1 MSSHVTIDS
10 VNSPPR
16 QIQACLDSTIMTYL
30 QQQQQQAQ
38 LQTQVQAQA
47 QAQAQAQFKKVDP
60 SLFPKPRIDALPKD
74 TAFAAH
80 AIGPMEAC
88 PGALTN
94 ASHKANNN
102 NVHARDQTQEVH
114 LSRVDKIPN
123 NILSTIHRTTIPPQP
138 QHQLSSQSKPREE
151 SDEDSDVSIDEDD
164 DDYDDED
171 DDEFDSEMDD
181 SDSYYDSESASEQE
195 QKHHQG
201 IQRHPSAVTRSDLD
215 PTHSSNGHQPQH
227 QLQPKTKSG
236 ALDVSTGCNSKH
248 LFFSAP
254 KILVVRQENIA
265 RETTEALSTQTEAP
279 SIVKITDPKDPSPIP
294 NPNNYTLSPQA
305 KARVIP
311 HVERENEESEEYSED
326 AEEEEEEEEEDEEEE
341 EEEEEHVSD
350 IRQEIDE
357 EEEEEEEMDDEDD
370 EDEDDYSCSEDDEE
384 EEDDD
389 EDDESLNEYHYGA
402 RQDRSRPK
410 GHYSSQSG
418 YPHFRPTRL
427 DENLLQKRAITKQ
440 VVRRSS
446 LTALFGEAQFQPDFK
461 AKSATVTHIAT
472 FGQQQQQSRRP
483 ALSGLWPEP
492 SVHALDNDVKT
503 SALLA
508 GRPVSALGTPELLKQ
523 EAVESNRP
531 RRTDS
536 GVEVKISPSLRFN
549 SPRLEASDQRRL
561 SPGSI
566 EKASLHSSSSTSGQ
580 STPPHQ
586 EVNVR
591 RLRIKSE
598 GDIPE
603 SPVAAHSLS
612 EDQKAGTC
620 SIRPSLKPSISAN
633 TFPRAASKRSG
644 KHVRWHHSLFPT
656 ERVLRVKP
664 SLPSLSTVAAESAE
678 ATLSQLPPV
687 PVMARDKVKGFH
699 QSIRSLRT
707 LSRIEITKMSYKQQ
721 GRQELTSPVPISKS
735 VNDSVPW
742 WNPSRWLKGPVS
754 VDKRHWKP
762 DSSRE
767 SCAYCY
773 APFHRISNPRH
784 HCRKCG
790 DIFCGQCA
798 SAEILMDAKNCVYVQ
813 QSQLARWSRRVDIQR
828 HSLWIDTLPQL
839 HPVRTAAES
848 GLVGSGTENKG
859 SVGHAGGHVA
869 NGLGGISMGQRSA
882 SGSGSGGRRGSLQ
895 MGPAALKKSRLSIF
909 GLFGPGGANGGTSS
923 PYAGSISDSRR
934 GSMDISANDHSPF
947 LQPHNSVGVAF
958 ATGRRASS
966 SSLMRNNTVS
976 GSSNLMMTDALGPIA
991 MSRRMSSGG
1000 VGEVCLARICVGCE
1014 RELIKPTKRCTSIAK
1029 YYTIGARPGYRG
1041 QGYPP
1046 GFGHHGYGH
1055 PHPYHQQQHHQH
1067 PQQQLP
1073 PSHPQAD
1080 EEAHSGNN
1088 YDHNGN
1094 GVRRHSPLR
1103 QTYVLSEDP
1112 SHEGHNSGYGQYGTQ
1127 GHVQGPCRGQAQGG
1141 PWSSR
1146 EEAVG
1151 PHGEARYCQ
1160 GMSFQQQQLQYA
1172 QTCFS
1177 RELS

>member
-1 MSSHVTIDS
+1 
-10 VNSPPR
+10 
-16 QIQACLDSTIMTYL
+16 
-30 QQQQQQAQ
+30 
-38 LQTQVQAQA
+38 
-47 QAQAQAQFKKVDP
+47 
-60 SLFPKPRIDALPKD
+60 
-74 TAFAAH
+74 
-80 AIGPMEAC
+80 MEAC

-94 ASHKANNN
+94 ARHKANNN

-114 LSRVDKIPN
+114 LSRVDKVPN
-123 NILSTIHRTTIPPQP
+123 NILSTINRTTIPPQP

-195 QKHHQG
+195 QEHHQ
-201 IQRHPSAVTRSDLD
+201 
-215 PTHSSNGHQPQH
+215 
-227 QLQPKTKSG
+227 
-236 ALDVSTGCNSKH
+236 
-248 LFFSAP
+248 
-254 KILVVRQENIA
+254 
-265 RETTEALSTQTEAP
+265 
-279 SIVKITDPKDPSPIP
+279 DPKDPSPIP

-326 AEEEEEEEEEDEEEE
+326 AEEEEEEEEEDEE

-536 GVEVKISPSLRFN
+536 G
-549 SPRLEASDQRRL
+549 
-561 SPGSI
+561 
-566 EKASLHSSSSTSGQ
+566 
-580 STPPHQ
+580 
-586 EVNVR
+586 
-591 RLRIKSE
+591 SE

-1014 RELIKPTKRCTSIAK
+1014 RELIKPTKRTTRLARGLDTEDKATLQDLGITDTDTLTPTINSSIINTHNNNLHLLTLK
-1029 YYTIGARPGYRG
+1029 PTRRRTLGTIMI
-1041 QGYPP
+1041 
-1046 GFGHHGYGH
+1046 
-1055 PHPYHQQQHHQH
+1055 
-1067 PQQQLP
+1067 
-1073 PSHPQAD
+1073 
-1080 EEAHSGNN
+1080 
-1088 YDHNGN
+1088 
-1094 GVRRHSPLR
+1094 
-1103 QTYVLSEDP
+1103 TT
-1112 SHEGHNSGYGQYGTQ
+1112 GT
-1127 GHVQGPCRGQAQGG
+1127 
-1141 PWSSR
+1141 
-1146 EEAVG
+1146 E
-1151 PHGEARYCQ
+1151 
-1160 GMSFQQQQLQYA
+1160 
-1172 QTCFS
+1172 
-1177 RELS
+1177 